1 MQQATDQG
9 HEPPEHAVHA
19 VRQAPARCEQAAAGH
34 VGRAGQ
40 QAPAAGF
47 EVHVTASCAVAPVLP
62 RTAAATGLRSDW
74 QVLGGSSSSLAA
86 SLLQADLLAEVPH
99 LRMEPHA
106 SLQLLVQSP
115 DGVPVKLTSFEA
127 PPAVA
132 AAAVASAAVAA
143 AAAAA
148 AEVE

>member
-19 VRQAPARCEQAAAGH
+19 VRQAPARCEQAAAGHVGH

-106 SLQLLVQSP
+106 SLQLLVQPP

-132 AAAVASAAVAA
+132 AAAVAA